1 VPIEVRRI
9 CDALKVRAQ
18 HQRDEI
24 AHDDTRRQITYAQWD
39 LAADEVGGGLAAAGL
54 VPGDRV
60 FLAISNNAAIEMAI
74 AVFAVFRSGGIACP
88 INTRLSAR
96 EIADYAALCTPRFAI
111 TDAPELLEGLAF
123 DGIWTVDAMPR
134 DISAL
139 PDQATLNP
147 NADAE
152 ILGTSGTTGKIKG
165 VVVSHPDLM
174 TGVTGTNLD
183 KSRSTL
189 NALPLTGSGGNLGIV
204 MLPARGGATAITQPK
219 FDPKGFLDLVREKKP
234 NLVYLVPSMLRL
246 ILDHPD
252 VADYDFDGVR
262 YLMTGTAPLPN
273 DSVLRAMKLWPH
285 VRMRNSYGMSE
296 GGIGIGTTSQ
306 EQVRKPG
313 CVGKLPPHMQIRGE
327 DGAVITKVG
336 VSGEIYGF
344 QQHPRRYWNDA
355 QATAESF
362 KGGWTKTGDLGY
374 VDVDGDLIM
383 AGRSKELI
391 IRGGYNITPLE
402 IETVLHQH
410 PAVQSAAV
418 VGIDHDVLGEDVA
431 AAVTLRPGVSVTAT
445 EITSYCRE
453 RLADNKVPRT
463 VLILGELPLNP
474 NGKVLKKD
482 LKPVL
487 EAAARAAKERL
498 VA

>member
-1 VPIEVRRI
+1 VSLEVRRI
-9 CDALKVRAQ
+9 CDALKVRAA

-24 AHDDTRRQITYAQWD
+24 AHDDTRRQMAYAQWD

-74 AVFAVFRSGGIACP
+74 AVFAVFRAGGIACP
-88 INTRLSAR
+88 INTRLSQR
-96 EIADYAALCTPRFAI
+96 EISDYAALCTPRFAI

-123 DGIWTVDAMPR
+123 DGAWTVDAMPR
-134 DISAL
+134 DIAAL
-139 PDQATLNP
+139 PDQASLDP

-165 VVVSHPDLM
+165 VVISHPDLM

-219 FDPKGFLDLVREKKP
+219 FDPKGFLDLVRAKKP
-234 NLVYLVPSMLRL
+234 NLVYLVPTMLRL
-246 ILDHPD
+246 VLDHPD
-252 VADYDFDGVR
+252 VADYDFEGVK

-273 DSVLRAMKLWPH
+273 DSVVRAMKLWPH

-306 EQVRKPG
+306 EQVLKPG
-313 CVGKLPPHMQIRGE
+313 CVGKLPAHMQLRDE
-327 DGAVITKVG
+327 DGEIVTEAGVI
-336 VSGEIYGF
+336 GEIYGF
-344 QQHPRRYWNDA
+344 QKHARRYWNDA
-355 QATAESF
+355 EATATSF

-374 VDVDGDLIM
+374 VDEDGDLIM

-402 IETVLHQH
+402 IETILHQH

-418 VGIDHDVLGEDVA
+418 VGIDHEILGEDVA
-431 AAVTLRPGVSVTAT
+431 AAVTLRPGAFVTAAD
-445 EITSYCRE
+445 ITTYARE
-453 RLADNKVPRT
+453 HLADNKVPRT
-463 VLILGELPLNP
+463 VLILDELPLNP

-487 EAAARAAKERL
+487 EAAAKERL